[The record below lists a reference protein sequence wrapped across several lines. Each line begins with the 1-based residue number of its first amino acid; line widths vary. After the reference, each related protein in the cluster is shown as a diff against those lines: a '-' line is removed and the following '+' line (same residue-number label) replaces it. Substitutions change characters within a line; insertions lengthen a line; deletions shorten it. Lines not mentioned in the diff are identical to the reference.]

1 MNKYFF
7 LVFRDNLN
15 EKNLLFVKI
24 YIREICSN
32 KLDCGEKG
40 KEIGSF
46 EENNKY
52 FLI

>member
-1 MNKYFF
+1 MNKHFP
-7 LVFRDNLN
+7 LASRDNLN
-15 EKNLLFVKI
+15 EKNLLSVKI
-24 YIREICSN
+24 YTREICSN

-40 KEIGSF
+40 KETGSL